1 MNPILV
7 LRDASRAEWLTF
19 EDPHEIISVSTVD
32 EIVPALRRIERL
44 VEENGWYAAGFVSYE
59 AAPAFDPAFTV
70 RTPNGLP
77 LLWFGL
83 YSEPHSSPTLL
94 PAPTDAGFAFE
105 TWSASVTRPAYD
117 AAIDQIKTHIAN
129 GETYQVNYTY
139 RLGSQ
144 FTGNPWSLFA
154 AMLQSQPVEYPAY
167 VEIDGHV
174 ICCASPELF
183 FQLEGD
189 HVTCR
194 PMKGT
199 APRGRTLAED
209 EANAA
214 ALRASPKQRAENV
227 MIVDMLR
234 NDLGRIAR
242 IGSVQVPALFQAERY
257 QTLWQMTSTI
267 TAQVSASFA
276 ELFMALFPC
285 ASITGAPKVRTMRII
300 AALEDTPRGVYTGA
314 IGFLAP
320 GRRAQFNVAIRSA
333 VIDRETGHAEY
344 GVGSGVVW
352 DSTAGD
358 EYAES
363 LLKAKALTAPLMD
376 FSLLETLRWTPP
388 EGWFLREEHLRRLR
402 DSATYFGIPFDEE
415 MIEARLTAIAKTF
428 DEARRVRLLLLPDG
442 TLKDEAFALAPGAAK
457 PIRARLALTPVDDSD
472 VFLFHKTTQRAVYE
486 EARAAQP
493 DCDDVLLYNQRG
505 ELTEFTIGNL
515 VVELDDPS
523 TRLRQSGLF
532 TPPIACGLLAGTFRA
547 ALLAQGK
554 IHERI
559 IRREELARCTKLFL
573 INSVRGWV
581 NVELDGR

>member
-1 MNPILV
+1 MPRITAGHFFISGKMAAMNPFLL
-7 LRDASRAEWLTF
+7 LRDASRAEWLSF
-19 EDPHEIISVSTVD
+19 ENPLEVISVSTVD
-32 EIVPALRRIERL
+32 EIIPALRRVERL

-70 RTPNGLP
+70 RAPGGLP

-83 YSEPHSSPTLL
+83 YSEPRSSPTLL

-105 TWSASVTRPAYD
+105 TWSSSVMRPAYD
-117 AAIDQIKTHIAN
+117 AAIDKIKTHIAN

-154 AMLQSQPVEYPAY
+154 AMLQAQPVEYPAY
-167 VEIDGHV
+167 IDIGRHV

-183 FQLEGD
+183 FQRNGD

-242 IGSVQVPALFQAERY
+242 SGSVQVPALFQTERY
-257 QTLWQMTSTI
+257 QTLWQMTSTV
-267 TAQVSASFA
+267 TAQVSTSFA
-276 ELFMALFPC
+276 ELFAVLFPC

-300 AALEDTPRGVYTGA
+300 AALEDTPRGVYTGV
-314 IGFLAP
+314 IGFLVP

-363 LLKAKALTAPLMD
+363 LLKAKALTAPQTN
-376 FSLLETLRWTPP
+376 FSLLETLRWTS
-388 EGWFLREEHLRRLR
+388 HRRLVP
-402 DSATYFGIPFDEE
+402 A
-415 MIEARLTAIAKTF
+415 
-428 DEARRVRLLLLPDG
+428 
-442 TLKDEAFALAPGAAK
+442 
-457 PIRARLALTPVDDSD
+457 
-472 VFLFHKTTQRAVYE
+472 
-486 EARAAQP
+486 
-493 DCDDVLLYNQRG
+493 
-505 ELTEFTIGNL
+505 
-515 VVELDDPS
+515 
-523 TRLRQSGLF
+523 
-532 TPPIACGLLAGTFRA
+532 
-547 ALLAQGK
+547 
-554 IHERI
+554 
-559 IRREELARCTKLFL
+559 
-573 INSVRGWV
+573 
-581 NVELDGR
+581 